1 MPLEKV
7 YSLNPIP
14 DDIPAD
20 LRSHIIGV
28 QANLWTEYIAYT
40 SIVEYQVLPRMA
52 ALAEVQWTSAAK
64 DYPDFLS
71 RLSRLRELYGIYGYN
86 VAK

>member
-1 MPLEKV
+1 MYLGVSFTCGNKV
-7 YSLNPIP
+7 VGLDEHDVYAAQIEV
-14 DDIPAD
+14 DGA
-20 LRSHIIGV
+20 
-28 QANLWTEYIAYT
+28 EYIAYT